1 MKKHLTN
8 LSIGICVLS
17 LSCSCH
23 TDVVNNVIPH
33 PADITPSKG
42 SFTLNDDTSYRIS
55 ANKND
60 SLSLCHLFEKSSLN
74 VKKCDGNQN
83 GNIIIL
89 RQENNIP
96 GINSPEGYVLSVNP
110 DSIVIRATS
119 GAGLFYGAQTMLQM
133 ADDKS
138 IPGIAITD
146 WPRFPYRG
154 FMLDVSRHFRDKE
167 FVKKQIDAMA
177 RYKLNKLHLHLT
189 DAAGWRIAI
198 DKYPRLTEF
207 AAWREFPTWK
217 EWWNNG
223 RRYMEE
229 GSDGAYGGY
238 YTKDDI
244 RELVAYAAERYIT
257 IIPEIEMPSHSEEVL
272 AAYPELS
279 CSRQPYKN
287 SDFCVG
293 NEQSFE
299 FLENVLTEVIE
310 LFPSEYIHIGGD
322 EAAKTACKNCRLCSK
337 RMADESIK
345 NVDELQSYMI
355 HRIERFLNKNNR
367 KLLGW
372 DEILD
377 GGLAP
382 NATVMSWRGTDGA
395 IKAVNAGHKAIMTPG
410 EFCYI
415 DAYQDAPYSQ
425 PEAIGGYLPLSK
437 VYSFNPVPEE
447 MDAEK
452 AALIYGVQ
460 ANLFTEYI
468 TTDQHAEMMTYPR
481 LLALAEVAWSTPDV
495 MDYSDFHRRAL
506 LAVQQLESEGYNTF
520 DLKNEIGNRPGFD
533 KPVQHLAVG
542 AKVSYSDDA
551 MYYPSYTAGGDTALV
566 DGITGGWTYG
576 DRCWQGFCNRE
587 GLDVTI
593 DLGKVMKLG
602 YIGADFMQVCGPGVF
617 LPAEVIISVSSD
629 GNEFIEIKH
638 LKHDVTQDDKV
649 SFMNFG
655 WDGKTSA
662 RYIRYNAKPGKFGGF
677 LFTDEI
683 IVR

>member
-1 MKKHLTN
+1 
-8 LSIGICVLS
+8 
-17 LSCSCH
+17 
-23 TDVVNNVIPH
+23 
-33 PADITPSKG
+33 
-42 SFTLNDDTSYRIS
+42 
-55 ANKND
+55 
-60 SLSLCHLFEKSSLN
+60 
-74 VKKCDGNQN
+74 
-83 GNIIIL
+83 
-89 RQENNIP
+89 
-96 GINSPEGYVLSVNP
+96 
-110 DSIVIRATS
+110 
-119 GAGLFYGAQTMLQM
+119 
-133 ADDKS
+133 
-138 IPGIAITD
+138 
-146 WPRFPYRG
+146 
-154 FMLDVSRHFRDKE
+154 MLDVSRHFRDKE

-223 RRYMEE
+223 RRYAEE

-299 FLENVLTEVIE
+299 FLENVLTEVME

-322 EAAKTACKNCRLCSK
+322 EAAKTAWKNCRLCSK

-395 IKAVNAGHKAIMTPG
+395 IKAVNAGHKAIMTPVN
-410 EFCYI
+410 
-415 DAYQDAPYSQ
+415 S
-425 PEAIGGYLPLSK
+425 AISTHTRMPL
-437 VYSFNPVPEE
+437 
-447 MDAEK
+447 
-452 AALIYGVQ
+452 I
-460 ANLFTEYI
+460 
-468 TTDQHAEMMTYPR
+468 
-481 LLALAEVAWSTPDV
+481 
-495 MDYSDFHRRAL
+495 
-506 LAVQQLESEGYNTF
+506 
-520 DLKNEIGNRPGFD
+520 
-533 KPVQHLAVG
+533 
-542 AKVSYSDDA
+542 
-551 MYYPSYTAGGDTALV
+551 PS
-566 DGITGGWTYG
+566 
-576 DRCWQGFCNRE
+576 RKQ
-587 GLDVTI
+587 
-593 DLGKVMKLG
+593 
-602 YIGADFMQVCGPGVF
+602 
-617 LPAEVIISVSSD
+617 
-629 GNEFIEIKH
+629 
-638 LKHDVTQDDKV
+638 
-649 SFMNFG
+649 
-655 WDGKTSA
+655 
-662 RYIRYNAKPGKFGGF
+662 
-677 LFTDEI
+677 
-683 IVR
+683 